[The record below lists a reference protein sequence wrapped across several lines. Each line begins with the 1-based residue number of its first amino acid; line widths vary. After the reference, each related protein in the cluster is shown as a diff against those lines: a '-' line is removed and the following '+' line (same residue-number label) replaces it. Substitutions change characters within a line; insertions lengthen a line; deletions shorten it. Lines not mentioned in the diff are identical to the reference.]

1 MSYHTQLGEG
11 SISPDLSHSLFCL
24 HCLAVWVIDKQWLA
38 AWRTSGLSCSI
49 LSTTS
54 HLQGGNLDTH
64 QPNCL
69 PWALTQDH
77 THPQRAALHLM
88 RLAGLTGV
96 S

>member
-1 MSYHTQLGEG
+1 MSYHTQLGEDR
-11 SISPDLSHSLFCL
+11 ISPDLSHSLFCL
-24 HCLAVWVIDKQWLA
+24 HCLEVWVIDKQWLA
-38 AWRTSGLSCSI
+38 EWSTSGLPCGI

-54 HLQGGNLDTH
+54 HLQGGNLDIH

-69 PWALTQDH
+69 LWAWTQGR
-77 THPQRAALHLM
+77 THAQRAALHLM